1 MLEVSERIAIDQPV
15 DVVRSHFADVAYHAR
30 SGVHRGVSFVVVDD
44 DDEQCTYD
52 QVTRLGPVRLRQSFR
67 LDRRDP
73 AHQVNT
79 LVAGA
84 FAPGS
89 ITFDIGPA
97 DSGATV
103 VTATVRSQARGL
115 TARLAPVLRRPLSR
129 SLARSLAED
138 RHDLESGA
146 YSSAGRLQR
155 PVERAP
161 ARAPKDRRPQRS
173 APGPPQPGDD

>member
-1 MLEVSERIAIDQPV
+1 MSPSTEAAVTLEVSERIAIDQPV
-15 DVVRSHFADVAYHAR
+15 DLVRAHFADVAYHAR
-30 SGVHRGVSFVVVDD
+30 CGVHRGVSFRVVTDD
-44 DDEQCTYD
+44 NDQCTYD
-52 QVTRLGPVRLRQSFR
+52 QVTRLGPVRLRQSFQ
-67 LDRRDP
+67 LDRRDS

-89 ITFDIGPA
+89 ITFDIGPS
-97 DSGATV
+97 DSGAV

-115 TARLAPVLRRPLSR
+115 TARLAPILRRPLSR

-146 YSSAGRLQR
+146 YPA
-155 PVERAP
+155 AP
-161 ARAPKDRRPQRS
+161 S
-173 APGPPQPGDD
+173 H